1 MYLRALDWIHPGWV
15 WRITSE
21 SWRDLSLGH
30 SSGAKGMIST
40 SKRGRAYVAK
50 LPGRQGIGGAIGTC
64 DGLVAALGEA
74 EAMGWREV

>member
-1 MYLRALDWIHPGWV
+1 MI
-15 WRITSE
+15 SE

-30 SSGAKGMIST
+30 SSGAKGLIST
-40 SKRGRAYVAK
+40 SQRGRAYIAK

-64 DGLVAALGEA
+64 DTLVAVSGDA